1 MRQNLQIL
9 IVDDDPGMGRTLGD
23 IFRAKGYEA
32 EVAYSGREAVAEVG
46 KRRFDR
52 ILSDIK
58 MPEMGGV
65 ELYRLVKETQP
76 ELSVVFMTAYSTD
89 RLVQEVLQAGAI
101 ATLTKAL
108 DIDLLPSLFSHLR
121 KEGTRR

>member
-1 MRQNLQIL
+1 MSQNLQIL
-9 IVDDDPGMGRTLGD
+9 VVDYDPGMARTLRD

-46 KRRFDR
+46 KGRLDC

-58 MPEMGGV
+58 MPEMDGV

-76 ELSVVFMTAYSTD
+76 ELSVVFMTAHSTD
-89 RLVQEVLQAGAI
+89 RLG
-101 ATLTKAL
+101 
-108 DIDLLPSLFSHLR
+108 P
-121 KEGTRR
+121 